1 MDSIMNLILADITDF
16 STYGIFVV
24 LCRLFV
30 LIVALESVT
39 TIFSYLGGLRK

>member
-1 MDSIMNLILADITDF
+1 MDSIMNLILADIADF
-16 STYGIFVV
+16 STYGIFVA

-39 TIFSYLGGLRK
+39 SIFSYLGGIRK

>member
-1 MDSIMNLILADITDF
+1 MDSIMNLIIGDIADF
-16 STYGIFVV
+16 SAYGIFVA

-39 TIFSYLGGLRK
+39 SIFSYLGGIRK